1 MTGIIIQ
8 SRLGSTRLPRKAFLF
23 LAGKTVIEWVMD
35 RCLETGFLVVLAV
48 PEGEGQEF
56 RDVLKGGR
64 CCLIFEGHP
73 TDVLDRY
80 YEATKAFSFD
90 PIVRIT
96 GDCPLVDPNMI
107 KAMVKYFDEN
117 AEGDYCSN
125 CHPIRTVPPGMD
137 IEIFS
142 FMGLERAWNKTNEFQ
157 KAPSLTDSEIYSSLR
172 EHVTKFFYHY
182 HPGDCLTYSPPFPDS
197 WSTCIDT
204 QEDYERVKTMI
215 EEGKYPWLN

>member
-23 LAGKTVIEWVMD
+23 LDEKTIIEWVVD

-48 PEGEGQEF
+48 PEGEGQEY
-56 RDVLKGGR
+56 RDVLKGR
-64 CCLIFEGHP
+64 CCPVFEGHP

-80 YEATKAFSFD
+80 YEIAKAFKFD

-107 KAMVKYFDEN
+107 KLMVERFESFGNTKELTFYL
-117 AEGDYCSN
+117 SN
-125 CHPIRTVPPGMD
+125 CHPIRTVPKGLD
-137 IEIFS
+137 IEIFN
-142 FMGLERAWNKTNEFQ
+142 FHTLEMIY
-157 KAPSLTDSEIYSSLR
+157 TDADKSEWR
-172 EHVTKFFYHY
+172 EHVTKYIYVFFA
-182 HPGDCLTYSPPFPDS
+182 DCCETYVPPFPDS

-204 QEDYERVKTMI
+204 QEDYERVKAMI
-215 EEGKYPWLN
+215 EEGKLPWLK